1 MATDETKYALL
12 LQTLKQYTRIAI
24 AFSGG
29 VDSTFL
35 VFAAIDALGAKNVL
49 PIFAVTSLTSQASKD
64 ESRKVFFTNFPYA
77 QEMDEV
83 EINPLSWQEVAAN
96 GKQRCYYC
104 KRGLYTAFQRIM
116 ARDGYTI
123 LADGTNCDDLGE
135 NRPGLQAVRELQVAT
150 PLADVG
156 LTKPEI
162 RRLAAR
168 FRLSNADL
176 PSNSC
181 LATRV
186 SHDIPLSEKT
196 LHTIE
201 LAEDFL
207 HNYGFI
213 GCRVRIFPFYV
224 TIEVLEKDI
233 ASLVALPIRT
243 LIQAYFNTLQLGPVL
258 LSLEGR

>member
-1 MATDETKYALL
+1 MGTDEAKYALL
-12 LQTLKQYTRIAI
+12 LQKLNKYKRIAV

-29 VDSTFL
+29 IDSTFL
-35 VFAAIDALGAKNVL
+35 LFAAINALGTKNVL
-49 PIFAVTSLTSQASKD
+49 PLYAATSLNSKTSKE
-64 ESRKVFFTNFPYA
+64 ESRKVFSTNFPYA
-77 QEMDEV
+77 KELDEV
-83 EINPLSWQEVAAN
+83 EINPLLWQEIAAN
-96 GKQRCYYC
+96 GKNRCYYC

-116 ARDGYTI
+116 AGNGYTV
-123 LADGTNCDDLGE
+123 LADGTNCDDLGKI
-135 NRPGLQAVRELQVAT
+135 RPGLQAVRELQVAT

-162 RRLAAR
+162 RRLAAS
-168 FRLSNADL
+168 FRLSNYDL

-186 SHDIPLSEKT
+186 SHDIPLSENT

-207 HNYGFI
+207 HNYGFL
-213 GCRVRIFPFYV
+213 GCRVRIYPFHV

-233 ASLVALPIRT
+233 ASLVALPTRT
-243 LIQAYFNTLQLGPVL
+243 RIQAYFDTLQLSPLL
-258 LSLEGR
+258 LSLKGR

>member
-1 MATDETKYALL
+1 MGTDEDKYALL
-12 LQTLKQYTRIAI
+12 LQTLKKYSRIAI

-35 VFAAIDALGAKNVL
+35 LFAAIDALGVKNVL
-49 PIFAVTSLTSQASKD
+49 PLYAATPLQSQASKN
-64 ESRKVFFTNFPYA
+64 ESRRVFSINFPYGK
-77 QEMDEV
+77 EMDEV
-83 EINPLSWQEVAAN
+83 EINPLSWQDVAAN
-96 GKQRCYYC
+96 GKNRCYYC
-104 KRGLYTAFQRIM
+104 KRGLYTSFQRIM
-116 ARDGYTI
+116 AENGYTV
-123 LADGTNCDDLGE
+123 LADGTNCNDLE
-135 NRPGLQAVRELQVAT
+135 QIRPGLQAVRELQVAT

-162 RRLAAR
+162 RRLAAG
-168 FRLSNADL
+168 FRLSNHDL

-186 SHDIPLSEKT
+186 SHDIPLSDKI

-207 HNYGFI
+207 HTFGFI
-213 GCRVRIFPFYV
+213 GCRVRIYPFHAS
-224 TIEVLEKDI
+224 IEVLEKDI
-233 ASLVALPIRT
+233 TTLVALPTRT
-243 LIQAYFNTLQLGPVL
+243 RIQAYFYTLNLRPVL